1 MIDQGQISCPSVIAH
16 LMKSTIAFA
25 FASSIFGLWIN
36 SLYTSRYEKLAMGY
50 VSAPGALISETD
62 SHDLSPAGRD
72 FPTAATPAFVDS
84 NVGFDEFTSLILQIG
99 IWHLCS
105 QGISHSTYPIVLAV
119 PLIAFAT
126 PSLPGAPMP
135 VGHWY

>member
-1 MIDQGQISCPSVIAH
+1 MVTYDRPGANFCPSVIAH

-25 FASSIFGLWIN
+25 FASSIFGLVLN

-72 FPTAATPAFVDS
+72 FPTAS
-84 NVGFDEFTSLILQIG
+84 NCCLLLILM
-99 IWHLCS
+99 S
-105 QGISHSTYPIVLAV
+105 VR
-119 PLIAFAT
+119 
-126 PSLPGAPMP
+126 
-135 VGHWY
+135 